1 MIRIALALIILLT
14 STAVAEDDPRAG
26 DRAALR
32 VLLTEV
38 TAALGSGDPAR
49 LGPCLAPGFVLTF
62 ADQHRFDDLAAL
74 DAYQRRLR
82 AERGIDRIDF
92 APAIDG
98 PARFVGADVAI
109 ATGTSTDI
117 FVGVDG
123 DGTTI
128 TSRWTATL
136 ERTAQ
141 GWRISALQAGVDL
154 LDNPI
159 LERIK
164 RTFSWIACGAAV
176 VGLLVG
182 LLIGRLVARRRA

>member
-1 MIRIALALIILLT
+1 MFRISLALLILLA
-14 STAVAEDDPRAG
+14 STAVAEDDRHAA

-32 VLLTEV
+32 VLLGDV
-38 TAALGSGDPAR
+38 TAALASGEPAR
-49 LGPCLAPGFVLTF
+49 LAPCLAPGFVLTF

-82 AERGIDRIDF
+82 AERGIERIIF

-98 PARFVGADVAI
+98 PARFVGEDVAI
-109 ATGTSTDI
+109 ATGTSTDS
-117 FVGVDG
+117 FVGAGG
-123 DGTTI
+123 DTTTI

-136 ERTAQ
+136 ERTAS

-159 LERIK
+159 LERTR
-164 RTFSWIACGAAV
+164 RTLVWFAVGIGV
-176 VGLLVG
+176 VGLLIGV
-182 LLIGRLVARRRA
+182 LLGRLVARRRA

>member
-1 MIRIALALIILLT
+1 MIRIPLAMIVLLC
-14 STAVAEDDPRAG
+14 SMAVAEEDPRAS
-26 DRAALR
+26 DRTALR
-32 VLLTEV
+32 GLLTEV
-38 TAALGSGDPAR
+38 TAALGSGDPTK
-49 LGPCLAPGFVLTF
+49 LEPCLAPAFVLTF
-62 ADQHRFDDLAAL
+62 ADQQRFDDLAAL

-82 AERGIDRIDF
+82 AERGIDRIVF

-98 PARFVGADVAI
+98 PARFVGTDVAI
-109 ATGTSTDI
+109 ATGTSTDT
-117 FVGVDG
+117 FVGAKG
-123 DGTTI
+123 DETTI

-164 RTFSWIACGAAV
+164 RTLIWLALGAAV

-182 LLIGRLVARRRA
+182 LLVGRLVARHRA